1 LFGKVLD
8 FLARY
13 SHASLRLCLNRAIIT
28 PPQGREDVMRMKL
41 LVITASYLLAFVPMA
56 TPAKAANDYPT
67 VAVADYV
74 LGCMI
79 SNGRTR
85 EILERCSCSIDV
97 ISSIISYDKYVTAET
112 FGRMAQTTG
121 EKSALFHQTLPS
133 RQSAA
138 EIRRAQAEA
147 DIRCF

>member
-1 LFGKVLD
+1 MKKTLVALLGSCLV
-8 FLARY
+8 
-13 SHASLRLCLNRAIIT
+13 ASLL
-28 PPQGREDVMRMKL
+28 
-41 LVITASYLLAFVPMA
+41 TAF
-56 TPAKAANDYPT
+56 PAKAANDYPT

-85 EILERCSCSIDV
+85 DMLERCSCSIDV
-97 ISSIISYDKYVTAET
+97 ISSTLSYDDYVKAET